1 MSGQP
6 MYSVHNAA
14 RLLCTFQPGD
24 TELGV
29 TELARRLG
37 LAKSVVYRML
47 RTLMVERLI
56 EQDPET
62 GGYRLGIKLWELGT
76 LVSSHA
82 ELHRA
87 ATVVVDE
94 LHNRTGDSVHVA
106 VLDGVEVVYVE
117 RREAQRTLESLGEVG
132 HRNYAH
138 STATGKVL
146 LAFLPPIELD
156 GRLARA
162 ELPALTPSTI
172 TDRAWL
178 RAELARVREQGY
190 AENVQESRL
199 ELSSVAAPIRGE
211 GGTVVAAVSIVAA
224 SARLAGETRRRY
236 TAAALHTAAEISE
249 RLGYRPGRAAGA
261 GNGRTG

>member
-1 MSGQP
+1 MSAQTL
-6 MYSVHNAA
+6 YSVHNAA
-14 RLLCTFQPGD
+14 RLLCAFQAAD
-24 TELGV
+24 SELGV

-47 RTLMVERLI
+47 RTLMVEGLI
-56 EQDPET
+56 EQDVET
-62 GGYRLGIKLWELGT
+62 GGYRLGIKLWELGC

-87 ATVVVDE
+87 ATIVVDE

-117 RREAQRTLESLGEVG
+117 RREAQRTLDSLGEVG

-146 LAFLPPIELD
+146 LAFLPPAELD
-156 GRLARA
+156 RRLARA
-162 ELPALTPSTI
+162 QLARQTPHTI
-172 TDRAWL
+172 TDPDRL
-178 RAELARVREQGY
+178 RRELGRVREQGY
-190 AENVQESRL
+190 AENVNESRL

-211 GGTVVAAVSIVAA
+211 GGAVVAAVSIVAA

-236 TAAALHTAAEISE
+236 TAAALTTAAEISE
-249 RLGYRPGRAAGA
+249 RLGYRPARVAAANGPRA
-261 GNGRTG
+261 

>member
-1 MSGQP
+1 MSAQTL
-6 MYSVHNAA
+6 YSVHNAA
-14 RLLCTFQPGD
+14 RLLCAFQAAD

-47 RTLMVERLI
+47 RTLMVEGLI
-56 EQDPET
+56 EQDVET
-62 GGYRLGIKLWELGT
+62 GGYRLGIKLWELGC

-87 ATVVVDE
+87 ATIVVDE

-117 RREAQRTLESLGEVG
+117 RREAQRTLDPLGEVG

-146 LAFLPPIELD
+146 LAFLPPAELD
-156 GRLARA
+156 RRLARA
-162 ELPALTPSTI
+162 Q
-172 TDRAWL
+172 
-178 RAELARVREQGY
+178 LA
-190 AENVQESRL
+190 
-199 ELSSVAAPIRGE
+199 PRG
-211 GGTVVAAVSIVAA
+211 GDPAAVHGGRADHGRGDLGA
-224 SARLAGETRRRY
+224 ARLSPGPGGRR
-236 TAAALHTAAEISE
+236 E
-249 RLGYRPGRAAGA
+249 RSPGLTWSGS
-261 GNGRTG
+261 